1 MRQVALALAL
11 SAIAPIAGA
20 DLGQAKILWSRDGCE
35 MVLVERPDSQYGV
48 VLQLSSG
55 RVDIGDEL
63 EGDFESINAIRRMRN
78 RTSGEDIMM
87 RGVRY
92 SSSRKYVLQA
102 MPKWCKAPKE

>member
-1 MRQVALALAL
+1 
-11 SAIAPIAGA
+11 
-20 DLGQAKILWSRDGCE
+20 
-35 MVLVERPDSQYGV
+35 
-48 VLQLSSG
+48 
-55 RVDIGDEL
+55 
-63 EGDFESINAIRRMRN
+63 MRN